1 MIKYKING
9 INIQE
14 LNYFLLSLEF
24 HYNKN
29 NIDIF
34 SITENTSQRKLLWLI
49 YGLKYIIQYVFMS
62 REQPAKIED
71 IFEFKIRQFYENKNT
86 LQKDEKIINAFINTL
101 NLDKYKVLK
110 NFLTENNEID
120 ANDIL
125 KKYPIFYEQNKIRED
140 LKKNKI
146 NITSLENLKKI
157 YNKPRRTQTD
167 EINIKNF
174 INKKG
179 FLLFYQEDKT
189 NDLKDFFIWHNEI
202 IKILSNTEI
211 NIILNT
217 LSECVLLFDEK
228 ELEEIIKKIETTHPS
243 PYIVNNILAKNNID
257 KSKEELQ
264 KNFINFLKN
273 PEKVSEERVKKIFNG
288 IKGYTNINKNFFN
301 VKFEINNLKDKDF
314 EKSLKLVD
322 FTIEAINEE
331 LKNKTTTN
339 INEIDFWNDET
350 KISLYF
356 KFIYLSLNIY
366 FNYIFYKLKTK

>member
-1 MIKYKING
+1 MIEYKING

-101 NLDKYKVLK
+101 NLDKYKALK

-120 ANDIL
+120 VNDIL
-125 KKYPIFYEQNKIRED
+125 KKYPILYEQNKIREE

-146 NITSLENLKKI
+146 NINSLENLKKI

-202 IKILSNTEI
+202 IRILSNTEI

-243 PYIVNNILAKNNID
+243 PSIANNILAKNNID
-257 KSKEELQ
+257 KGKEELQ

-301 VKFEINNLKDKDF
+301 VKFEINNIKDKDF
-314 EKSLKLVD
+314 EKLLKLVD

-331 LKNKTTTN
+331 LKNKITAN

-366 FNYIFYKLKTK
+366 FNYIFDKLKIK

>member
-1 MIKYKING
+1 MIEYKING
-9 INIQE
+9 INIQK
-14 LNYFLLSLEF
+14 LNDFLLSLEF
-24 HYNKN
+24 HYKN

-49 YGLKYIIQYVFMS
+49 YGLKYIIQYIFMS

-101 NLDKYKVLK
+101 NLDKYKTLK
-110 NFLTENNEID
+110 NFLTGNNEID
-120 ANDIL
+120 INDIV
-125 KKYPIFYEQNKIRED
+125 KKYPILYEQNKIREE

-146 NITSLENLKKI
+146 NINSLENLKKI

-179 FLLFYQEDKT
+179 FLLFYQEDKP

-202 IKILSNTEI
+202 IRILSNKEI

-217 LSECVLLFDEK
+217 LSECILLFDEK

-243 PYIVNNILAKNNID
+243 PDIANNILTKNNID
-257 KSKEELQ
+257 KGKEELQ
-264 KNFINFLKN
+264 QNFINFLKN

-288 IKGYTNINKNFFN
+288 IKGYTNTNKNFFN

-314 EKSLKLVD
+314 EKLLKLVD
-322 FTIEAINEE
+322 LTIEAINEE

-366 FNYIFYKLKTK
+366 FNYIFDKLKTK

>member
-1 MIKYKING
+1 MIEYKING
-9 INIQE
+9 INIQK
-14 LNYFLLSLEF
+14 LNDFLLSLEF
-24 HYNKN
+24 HYKN

-49 YGLKYIIQYVFMS
+49 YGLKYIIQYIFMS

-101 NLDKYKVLK
+101 NLDKYKTLK
-110 NFLTENNEID
+110 NFLTGNNEID
-120 ANDIL
+120 VNDIV
-125 KKYPIFYEQNKIRED
+125 KKYPILYEQNKIREE

-146 NITSLENLKKI
+146 NINSLENLKKI

-179 FLLFYQEDKT
+179 FLLFYQEDKP

-202 IKILSNTEI
+202 IRILSNKEI

-217 LSECVLLFDEK
+217 LSECILLFDEK

-243 PYIVNNILAKNNID
+243 PDIANNILTKNNID
-257 KSKEELQ
+257 KGKEELQ
-264 KNFINFLKN
+264 QNFINFLKN

-288 IKGYTNINKNFFN
+288 IKGYTNTNKNFFN

-314 EKSLKLVD
+314 EKLLKLVD
-322 FTIEAINEE
+322 LTIEAINEE

-366 FNYIFYKLKTK
+366 FNYIFDKLKTK